1 MKSAIEFHGN
11 GKLLISGE
19 YLVLAGAMA
28 LAMPVRFGQQMVLHE
43 INSRMIDWKS
53 STPDGIWFSARFD
66 PDTLTVISANQPA
79 IAFKLNKLLSSARR
93 LNPGFLTG
101 ATGWDVDVTAN
112 YPLEWGLG
120 SSSTLCFMVADW
132 AEVNVF
138 DLFRLTSNGS
148 GYDIACA
155 GRKGLLYYQ
164 LCNGQ
169 PEITDAQAGKA
180 LRENAWFAYLGSKQ
194 DSASEVEAFLANHH
208 FSELHLAEISQL
220 STAICGASSTDEL
233 IPLIYEHEVLL
244 SSILKKPPIASRFR
258 AFPGAVKSLGAWG
271 GDFAMFVSW
280 MEPEEVKNHLC
291 RLGLTNF
298 FSFHE
303 LEIAP

>member
-112 YPLEWGLG
+112 YPLE
-120 SSSTLCFMVADW
+120 
-132 AEVNVF
+132 
-138 DLFRLTSNGS
+138 
-148 GYDIACA
+148 
-155 GRKGLLYYQ
+155 
-164 LCNGQ
+164 
-169 PEITDAQAGKA
+169 
-180 LRENAWFAYLGSKQ
+180 
-194 DSASEVEAFLANHH
+194 
-208 FSELHLAEISQL
+208 
-220 STAICGASSTDEL
+220 
-233 IPLIYEHEVLL
+233 
-244 SSILKKPPIASRFR
+244 
-258 AFPGAVKSLGAWG
+258 
-271 GDFAMFVSW
+271 
-280 MEPEEVKNHLC
+280 
-291 RLGLTNF
+291 
-298 FSFHE
+298 
-303 LEIAP
+303 